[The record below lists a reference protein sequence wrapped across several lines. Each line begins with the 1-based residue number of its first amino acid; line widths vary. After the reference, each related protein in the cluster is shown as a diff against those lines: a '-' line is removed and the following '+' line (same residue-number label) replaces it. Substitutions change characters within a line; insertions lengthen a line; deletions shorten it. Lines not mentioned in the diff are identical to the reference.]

1 MKILCLT
8 SRSCSVLLDPE
19 GLYQARE
26 KRTLKLNREDRGE
39 EYRSVSSLFDLEPDT
54 EYTLESRADSGE
66 TESLTFRTKK
76 ELCTLDVRDFG
87 AKGDGVTD
95 DTAML
100 QAAILCCPAGGRVL
114 IPAGEYATGPLFL
127 RSHMMLE
134 IADGAVLKLLTD
146 RMKFPILPE
155 CIPAENPD
163 GEVLMGLWEGNSE
176 EGFASALTAFDT
188 EDTTIIGEGV
198 IDGRGGEGDW
208 WVNPKEK
215 RIARRGHL
223 LYTQR
228 CKGLT
233 VQGITFM
240 NSPSWNL
247 HPAFSEDL
255 DFIDIQIRAPYESPN
270 TDGFDPECCRNVRLL
285 GTEISV
291 GDDCIALK
299 SGKIRIGKKY
309 RQPCEDVEIAW
320 SAMLDGHGG
329 VTLGSEMAGGI
340 RNVRVH
346 HCYMRGNDRG
356 LRIKT
361 RRGRGKDG
369 VIDDILFEK
378 VRMDGVKMPLIVNS
392 MYFCDP
398 DGHSEWVQTR
408 EKQPVDDTTPRIGT
422 IRFEQVEATGC
433 KACAGYVLGLP
444 EKPAE
449 HIALKDCSFSF
460 DPAAEPLVPVMAEQV
475 EKCCRRGLILKN
487 VDKVTLDHVTYDGIE
502 GPWID
507 AENVG
512 EMEER

>member
-26 KRTLKLNREDRGE
+26 KRTLKLNGEDRGE

-54 EYTLESRADSGE
+54 EYTLESRTDSGE

-309 RQPCEDVEIAW
+309 RHPCEDVEIAW

-422 IRFEQVEATGC
+422 IRFEQVDATGC

-444 EKPAE
+444 EKP
-449 HIALKDCSFSF
+449 LC
-460 DPAAEPLVPVMAEQV
+460 L
-475 EKCCRRGLILKN
+475 
-487 VDKVTLDHVTYDGIE
+487 
-502 GPWID
+502 
-507 AENVG
+507 
-512 EMEER
+512 

>member
-26 KRTLKLNREDRGE
+26 KRTLKLNGEDRGE

-54 EYTLESRADSGE
+54 EYTLESRTDSGE

-309 RQPCEDVEIAW
+309 KHPCEDVEIAW

>member
-26 KRTLKLNREDRGE
+26 KRTLKLNGEDRGE

-54 EYTLESRADSGE
+54 EYTLESRTDSGE

-309 RQPCEDVEIAW
+309 RHPCEDVEIAW

-422 IRFEQVEATGC
+422 IRFEQVDATGC

>member
-26 KRTLKLNREDRGE
+26 KRTLKLNGEERGE

-54 EYTLESRADSGE
+54 EYTLESRTDSGE

-309 RQPCEDVEIAW
+309 RHPCEDVEIAW